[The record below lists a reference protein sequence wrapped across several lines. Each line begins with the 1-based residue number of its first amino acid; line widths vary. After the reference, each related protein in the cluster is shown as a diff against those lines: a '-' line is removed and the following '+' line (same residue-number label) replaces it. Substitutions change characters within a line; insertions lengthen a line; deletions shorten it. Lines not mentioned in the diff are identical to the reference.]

1 MTIREATDLVDR
13 LTANQISGSDKLA
26 WLSGLDLSLYLSVW
40 KTHHMPWDEPEFDGY
55 GPTTPPD
62 TPLLAEPPFDEIYRW
77 YLEMQI
83 HGANG
88 ETARYNAAA
97 EKYNAALI
105 AYMDHVNRNH
115 APVSARMRWW

>member
-1 MTIREATDLVDR
+1 MTIGEAMALVDR
-13 LTANQISGSDKLA
+13 LTANQSSGADKLA
-26 WLSGLDLSLYLSVW
+26 WLSGLDASLYLSVW
-40 KTHHMPWDEPEFDGY
+40 KTHRMPEDGGFAGY
-55 GPTTPPD
+55 GPETPPD
-62 TPLLAEPPFDEIYRW
+62 TGLLAPPPFDEIYRW

-105 AYMDHVNRNH
+105 AYMDWVNRRY
-115 APVSARMRWW
+115 APLGTRMKWW

>member
-13 LTANQISGSDKLA
+13 LTANQISGADKLA
-26 WLSGLDLSLYLSVW
+26 WLSGLDGSLYLSVW
-40 KTHHMPWDEPEFDGY
+40 RTHRMPGRAAFEGY
-55 GPTTPPD
+55 GLTTPPD
-62 TPLLAEPPFDEIYRW
+62 TLLLAEPPFDEIYRW

-105 AYMDHVNRNH
+105 AYMDHVNRH
-115 APVSARMRWW
+115 YAPLGVRMKWW